1 MIFYCV
7 VRSPAKLLGDL
18 RPSVSHQSM
27 RKKKDP
33 LFPGS
38 PIVLLDVGT
47 KVIMPSFSALLAHSS
62 CV

>member
-7 VRSPAKLLGDL
+7 VGPSTELLGDL
-18 RPSVSHQSM
+18 CPSVANQSV

-33 LFPGS
+33 LFLGS

-47 KVIMPSFSALLAHSS
+47 EVVMPSFSALLAHSS